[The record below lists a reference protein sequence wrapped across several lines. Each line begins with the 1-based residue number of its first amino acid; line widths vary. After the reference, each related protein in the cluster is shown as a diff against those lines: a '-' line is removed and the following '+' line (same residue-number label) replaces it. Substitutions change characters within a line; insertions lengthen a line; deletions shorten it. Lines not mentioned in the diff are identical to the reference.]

1 MEVTNVLEDTIV
13 AIATPL
19 GEGSI
24 GVIRISGTE
33 AIAIAKKIFSPKVN
47 KDWYIKDNYRLVYGH
62 IQEPDTEEI
71 VDEVLLSVMRGP
83 RSFTAEDVVEISCHG
98 GIVPLKRVLDII
110 LSQGARLSEP
120 GEFSKRAFL
129 NGRLD
134 LAQAE
139 SIIDII
145 RAKTD
150 ASAKIAI
157 NQLGGKLSQK
167 IKTIQNDVLGLLANI
182 EAIIDFPE
190 DDIPEDTLK
199 DMASQCNEL
208 VMVIENLLNQADTGK
223 VYREGLKTVIV
234 GKPNVGKSSLLNA
247 LLKEQRAIVTDIPGT
262 TRDIIEEVLNIK
274 GIPLKIIDTAGL
286 RETQDLV
293 EQIGVERSRNLLN
306 QADLVLL
313 VLDAA
318 TGISQE
324 DLDVIDLVKN
334 KKVLV
339 LINKIDIA
347 ENTIDIDFLKNIISY
362 SSIIEISAQKEIGLE
377 ELQDAIL
384 QLVLEGKVTATEN
397 ILVSNS
403 RHKHALERTKM
414 HLLDAKQGIINFVPP
429 DIVSI
434 DLKSAWEMLGEITG
448 DTVAEDLID
457 RIFADFCIGK

>member
-1 MEVTNVLEDTIV
+1 MLEDTIV

-24 GVIRISGTE
+24 GVIRMSGTE
-33 AIAIAKKIFSPKVN
+33 AISIGKKIFQPKVN
-47 KDWYIKDNYRLVYGH
+47 LDWYIKDNFRLVYGH
-62 IQEPDTEEI
+62 VVDPTTGEI
-71 VDEVLLSVMRGP
+71 ADEVLLSVMRGP

-98 GIVPLKRVLDII
+98 GIIPLRKVLELI
-110 LSQGARLSEP
+110 LRQGVRLAEP

-150 ASAKIAI
+150 ESAKIAL
-157 NQLGGKLSQK
+157 NQLSGKLSQQVS
-167 IKTIQNDVLGLLANI
+167 TLQNDVLGLLAKI

-190 DDIPEDTLK
+190 DDIPDETLEEIVIR
-199 DMASQCNEL
+199 CNSLIVE
-208 VMVIENLLNQADTGK
+208 INKLLEQADTGK
-223 VYREGLKTVIV
+223 IYREGLKTVIV

-247 LLKEQRAIVTDIPGT
+247 LLREQRAIVTDIPGT
-262 TRDIIEEVLNIK
+262 TRDVIEEVLNIK
-274 GIPLKIIDTAGL
+274 GVPLKIIDTAGL

-293 EQIGVERSRNLLN
+293 ERIGVERSRQLLG

-313 VLDAA
+313 VLDAT
-318 TGISQE
+318 TGITVE
-324 DLDVIDLVKN
+324 DLGVIDLIQG

-339 LINKIDIA
+339 LINKIDV
-347 ENTIDIDFLKNIISY
+347 TQKSMDISKLKNFLYDSIS
-362 SSIIEISAQKEIGLE
+362 IEISAKKEIGLE
-377 ELQDAIL
+377 SLEKAIL
-384 QLVLEGKVTATEN
+384 DLVLEGKVAASEN
-397 ILVSNS
+397 IFISNS
-403 RHKHALERTKM
+403 RHRHALERARQ
-414 HLLDAKQGIINFVPP
+414 HLVDAKQGIQDFVPP

-434 DLKSAWEMLGEITG
+434 DLKSCWEILGEITG
-448 DTVAEDLID
+448 NSVAEDLID

>member
-1 MEVTNVLEDTIV
+1 MEDTIV

-24 GVIRISGTE
+24 GIIRISGPA
-33 AIAIAKKIFSPKVN
+33 AIDVGRLVFQPKVN
-47 KDWYIKDNYRLVYGH
+47 QDWYIKDNYKLVYGH
-62 IQEPDTEEI
+62 VVDPASREI
-71 VDEVLLSVMRGP
+71 IDEVLLSVMRGP

-98 GIVPLKRVLDII
+98 GIVPLRRVLEVV
-110 LSQGARLSEP
+110 LRQGTRLAEP

-150 ASAKIAI
+150 AGAKIAMA
-157 NQLGGKLSQK
+157 QLGGKLSDKVSALQHEL
-167 IKTIQNDVLGLLANI
+167 LGLLAQI

-190 DDIPEDTLK
+190 DDIPEETLEE
-199 DMASQCNEL
+199 MAGRCNGL
-208 VMVIENLLNQADTGK
+208 LKVIEQLLDNADTGK
-223 VYREGLKTVIV
+223 IYREGLRTVIV

-247 LLKEQRAIVTDIPGT
+247 LLREQRAIVTDIPGT
-262 TRDIIEEVLNIK
+262 TRDVIEEVLNIK
-274 GIPLKIIDTAGL
+274 GVPLKIIDTAGL

-293 EQIGVERSRNLLN
+293 EKLGVERSKQLLN
-306 QADLVLL
+306 QADLILL
-313 VLDAA
+313 VLDAF
-318 TGISQE
+318 TGLSEE
-324 DLDVIDLVKN
+324 DLRVIDLIKE

-347 ENTIDIDFLKNIISY
+347 RNAIDQAELKKLIGFSDIL
-362 SSIIEISAQKEIGLE
+362 EISAQKEIGLDRLE
-377 ELQDAIL
+377 QSIL
-384 QLVLEGKVTATEN
+384 ALVLEGKITAAEN
-397 ILVSNS
+397 VFVSNS
-403 RHKHALERTKM
+403 RHKLALERAKK
-414 HLLDAKQGIINFVPP
+414 HLQEAGWGIHQSIPP

-434 DLKSAWEMLGEITG
+434 DIKSSWEILGEITG
-448 DTVAEDLID
+448 NSVTEDLID